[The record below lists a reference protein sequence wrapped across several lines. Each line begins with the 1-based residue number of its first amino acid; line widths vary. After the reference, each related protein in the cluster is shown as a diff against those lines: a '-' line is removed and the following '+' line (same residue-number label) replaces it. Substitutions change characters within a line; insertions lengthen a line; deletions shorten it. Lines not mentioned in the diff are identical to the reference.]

1 MEDKCPT
8 KITARR
14 LSHIIVQVGFGHS
27 GGKVL
32 GNKHHFCLQ
41 GCFEESEERTR
52 LERGGGE
59 QWPITLVQLADVLK

>member
-1 MEDKCPT
+1 MFPERLKST
-8 KITARR
+8 ALWKITAQQKSQQEGC

-41 GCFEESEERTR
+41 GCFGESEERTR
-52 LERGGGE
+52 LERGG
-59 QWPITLVQLADVLK
+59 